1 MSEDVPSNPN
11 SSGAS
16 KKAGALKIF
25 LGFAAG
31 VGKTYAMLDEAH
43 RRRSR
48 GQDVVIGVIEAHG
61 RTATAQHMADLEAVA
76 RKVVEYRGASF
87 EELDTQAILAR
98 KPYVVLV
105 DELEHTN
112 APGAEREKRWQDVL
126 VLLEAGINVL
136 STLDVE
142 HLESLNDHVTEI
154 TGVLVS
160 DTVPD
165 RVLHGAEEIE
175 MIDIPPRA
183 LINRLERGDVVPA
196 DQVAEARAGLFRE
209 GNLSALRELALREA
223 AGHVDEELTEYRKE
237 KGINKPWAVHD
248 KIMICL
254 SPNDASMRLLRR
266 GWRLG
271 QRLHAPVVAV
281 YVEER
286 GPDEKEERILREDA
300 QLAERLQIPVI
311 KLNGKVVEQLIEYA
325 RENAISQIVI
335 GHSNRTTIQQRFK
348 SSIISDLTRELKT
361 IDILVVAA
369 EKNPI

>member
-1 MSEDVPSNPN
+1 MSEDIA
-11 SSGAS
+11 SSTGS
-16 KKAGALKIF
+16 TKRGALKIF

-43 RRRSR
+43 RRQSR
-48 GQDVVIGVIEAHG
+48 GQEVVIGFIESHGRAATANHTTDIEA
-61 RTATAQHMADLEAVA
+61 VP
-76 RKVVEYRGASF
+76 RKVIDFRGTKY

-98 KPYVVLV
+98 RPYVVLV
-105 DELEHTN
+105 DELAHTN
-112 APGAEREKRWQDVL
+112 APGAEREKRWQDVH

-136 STLDVE
+136 STLDVAQ
-142 HLESLNDHVTEI
+142 LDSLSDHVTEI
-154 TGVLVS
+154 TGTLV
-160 DTVPD
+160 TETIPD
-165 RVLHGAEEIE
+165 SVLHEAEEIE

-183 LINRLERGDVVPA
+183 LVNRLERGDVVPT
-196 DQVAEARAGLFRE
+196 DKIAEARAGFFRE

-223 AGHVDEELTEYRKE
+223 AGRVDEELTEYRKE

-286 GPDEKEERILREDA
+286 GPDEKEERILNEDA
-300 QLAERLQIPVI
+300 QLAERLQIPVV
-311 KLNGKVVEQLIEYA
+311 KLSG
-325 RENAISQIVI
+325 
-335 GHSNRTTIQQRFK
+335 NRWLNN
-348 SSIISDLTRELKT
+348 SLNMPGPTRS
-361 IDILVVAA
+361 
-369 EKNPI
+369 PRS